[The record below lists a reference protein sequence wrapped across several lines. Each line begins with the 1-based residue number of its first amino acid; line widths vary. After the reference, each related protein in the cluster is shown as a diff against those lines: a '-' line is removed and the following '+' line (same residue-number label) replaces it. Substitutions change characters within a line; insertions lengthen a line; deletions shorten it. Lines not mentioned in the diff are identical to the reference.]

1 MEHKDYRNIKS
12 NAAAKKFFRGKPI
25 SIVNQSQMLIQTIPN
40 SHAKIISSTMFW
52 TGTVQPNAISC
63 KYKILLEYEIASFPK
78 VTVIDPPLQRRNDN
92 EPIPHMYE
100 QERLCL
106 YFPLAN
112 EWNNT
117 KSLHKTILPWAVL
130 WLMYYE
136 YWHVTGIWQGGGI
149 HIHEEEIEP
158 NHNF

>member
-1 MEHKDYRNIKS
+1 MARDDYRNIRR
-12 NAAAKKFFRGKPI
+12 NAAAKKFFRGRPL
-25 SIVNQSQMLIQTIPN
+25 SITRQAQMLIQTVPDSYAKVTN
-40 SHAKIISSTMFW
+40 SNLIWIGHVRPIAM
-52 TGTVQPNAISC
+52 SC
-63 KYKILLEYEIASFPK
+63 KYKILIEYDVASFPK
-78 VTVIDPPLQRRNDN
+78 VFVLDPPVQRRREN

-106 YFPLAN
+106 YFPPAN

-136 YWHVTGIWQGGGI
+136 YWQVTGDWDGGGI
-149 HIHEEEIEP
+149 HIDVDALEHKNI
-158 NHNF
+158 

>member
-1 MEHKDYRNIKS
+1 MAREDYRDIQR
-12 NAAAKKFFRGKPI
+12 NAAAKKFFRGRPFPI
-25 SIVNQSQMLIQTIPN
+25 FRQAQLLIQTIPGSSAEVNN
-40 SHAKIISSTMFW
+40 SKLIWIGNVHPTAM
-52 TGTVQPNAISC
+52 SC
-63 KYKILLEYEIASFPK
+63 RYTIHIEYDCDSFPK
-78 VTVIDPPLQRRNDN
+78 VSVIDPLLQRRSEN

-106 YFPLAN
+106 YFPPAN

-136 YWHVTGIWQGGGI
+136 YWQVTGDWDGGGI
-149 HIHEEEIEP
+149 HIDPDGIEP
-158 NHNF
+158 NHTD